1 MNRKIFLKIAR
12 QIYKIAVKLPR
23 IELPQIIEKE
33 VLDCYYD
40 FVNNTEEISKTYVI
54 ENIRQKCQG
63 WKFESLLK
71 NRFDNKIILQLHDY
85 DEYHYGSF
93 TDMNHDIYISV
104 EYDNNSDID
113 NITHEVQHYF
123 QHDIIDEEKLKKY
136 IEQAKEPL
144 NDFNDNYLLRQ
155 SQFIQQIGSCCKR
168 LFNLYM
174 TVFYKEVNFQ
184 QFYQKYIED
193 KLQINVDKLKSSRFE
208 SKLKSSLKFL
218 SLYKN
223 KDINQYNKIKQQII
237 EYTQVAIKQRQNL
250 EKILQSKNY
259 SLIQKLILENKQDQS
274 FIKNAIDILI
284 INNKTKLL
292 TVIIQHF
299 QLFDLIDYNK
309 ISFVHMFNI
318 FRFCK
323 NKQNKKK
330 LIENIAKSK
339 NSILINKFIFNLYLL
354 KLDKSFE
361 QQLIQILKNW
371 INLI

>member
-71 NRFDNKIILQLHDY
+71 NRFDNKIILQLNSHDKY
-85 DEYHYGSF
+85 SYGSF
-93 TDMNHDIYISV
+93 TDLNHDVYISV
-104 EYDNNSDID
+104 QHNHPIDID

-123 QHDIIDEEKLKKY
+123 QHDIIDEEKLKRY
-136 IEQAKEPL
+136 IEQAKTKT
-144 NDFNDNYLLRQ
+144 NGFDDNYLLRQ
-155 SQFIQQIGSCCKR
+155 SQFVQQIGSCCKR

-174 TVFYKEVNFQ
+174 TTFYKEINFQ

-193 KLQINVDKLKSSRFE
+193 KLQINIDKLKSSRFE
-208 SKLKSSLKFL
+208 SNAQFSLRFL

-223 KDINQYNKIKQQII
+223 KDIIQYEKIKQQII
-237 EYTQVAIKQRQNL
+237 EYAWEAIKQRQSL
-250 EKILQSKNY
+250 QKVLQSKNY
-259 SLIQKLILENKQDQS
+259 SLIQKLILENKQDQK
-274 FIKNAIDILI
+274 FVNAAIDILI
-284 INNKTKLL
+284 KDKKNKLL
-292 TVIIQHF
+292 TVIIEHF
-299 QLFDLIDYNK
+299 ELFNLIDYNT
-309 ISFVHMFNI
+309 IPFVHILRI
-318 FRFCK
+318 FIYCK
-323 NKQNKKK
+323 NKNNKIK

-339 NSILINKFIFNLYLL
+339 NMNLILFIADNLQRMDIEQKL
-354 KLDKSFE
+354 KQQCLD
-361 QQLIQILKNW
+361 ILKNW
-371 INLI
+371 INY